1 MSNYPDE
8 LCKCPWNLYLFLPY
22 YILSNSFK
30 NSAAYKYK
38 QRIVCPDFDLFG
50 SHARDLHGM
59 PDPNG
64 TAVVMKFKNILNL
77 EQYFYSVS
85 AYSSDQCERC
95 HVNCWMKQNGSYS
108 TRNPGLAC
116 I

>member
-1 MSNYPDE
+1 
-8 LCKCPWNLYLFLPY
+8 
-22 YILSNSFK
+22 
-30 NSAAYKYK
+30 
-38 QRIVCPDFDLFG
+38 
-50 SHARDLHGM
+50 M

-85 AYSSDQCERC
+85 ACNSDQCERC

>member
-1 MSNYPDE
+1 MHQDE
-8 LCKCPWNLYLFLPY
+8 LCRKFVLTDFYLF
-22 YILSNSFK
+22 
-30 NSAAYKYK
+30 
-38 QRIVCPDFDLFG
+38 D
-50 SHARDLHGM
+50 SHARDLHDM

-64 TAVVMKFKNILNL
+64 TAFVMKLKNILNL

-85 AYSSDQCERC
+85 TCNSDQCERC

-108 TRNPGLAC
+108 TRNPALAC